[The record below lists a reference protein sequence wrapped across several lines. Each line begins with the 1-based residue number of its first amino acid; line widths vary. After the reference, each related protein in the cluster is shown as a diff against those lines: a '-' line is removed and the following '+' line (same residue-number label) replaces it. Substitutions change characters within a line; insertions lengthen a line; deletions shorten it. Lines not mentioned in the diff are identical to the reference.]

1 MNNKMALSA
10 LFCAG
15 VMVSGCGMWS
25 DRDSGRSGQS
35 SNRSSA
41 STAQGASKTQAA
53 GAQSRTQIAEVQQAL
68 KAKGFDP
75 GTTDGTMGPQ
85 TQEALR
91 KFQKANG
98 LPVTGNID
106 SQTAKALGVSTSAG
120 ATGSSSGSS
129 TSGASSSRE
138 GAGSSSG
145 SQSGTSGS
153 SSSGSGRSGGS
164 SSSGGS
170 GSSGSGGSGL
180 DSRGCDGRPFCSQF
194 DDRSACGGSDPTSY
208 ASAFG
213 RSVDD

>member
-1 MNNKMALSA
+1 MKTSVSFLGHVPGKSTPKNLISRFALSQRWHRLCALFNAGDLYPMYKRRQCMMNNKMALSA

-75 GTTDGTMGPQ
+75 GTTDGTMGAQ

-145 SQSGTSGS
+145 SG
-153 SSSGSGRSGGS
+153 
-164 SSSGGS
+164 
-170 GSSGSGGSGL
+170 
-180 DSRGCDGRPFCSQF
+180 
-194 DDRSACGGSDPTSY
+194 
-208 ASAFG
+208 
-213 RSVDD
+213 